1 MKRIYIPPTMRWY
14 RIDSEPLLIMVSA
27 GSAMPPLT
35 PDDGDGDASEALV
48 KSSFEQ
54 EDWDW

>member
-1 MKRIYIPPTMRWY
+1 MRWY